1 DPREAAPL
9 QPGEYVCHDT
19 DDLSLPYL
27 PDPLS
32 FGPSFTSLP
41 ASSGTWFRRWK
52 GVSGRWYDRRPIRIR
67 IEEGAG
73 VPRYDSSHRLL
84 TVFLPQAEMA
94 TVQLSSCLADPASLS
109 DPDFSNPLEL
119 MAVWM
124 EQQQW
129 VREQRAPD
137 ALQGLHWM

>member
-1 DPREAAPL
+1 EDGSILDPAPGAFVYNPDPNFTPTYLSGRDPREAAPL

-52 GVSGRWYDRRPIRIR
+52 GASGRWYDRRPIRIR
-67 IEEGAG
+67 IEDGAG
-73 VPRYDSSHRLL
+73 SPRYDSSSRLL
-84 TVFLPQAEMA
+84 TVFLPQAEMV
-94 TVQLSSCLADPASLS
+94 TVQLSSCLAD
-109 DPDFSNPLEL
+109 
-119 MAVWM
+119 
-124 EQQQW
+124 
-129 VREQRAPD
+129 
-137 ALQGLHWM
+137 